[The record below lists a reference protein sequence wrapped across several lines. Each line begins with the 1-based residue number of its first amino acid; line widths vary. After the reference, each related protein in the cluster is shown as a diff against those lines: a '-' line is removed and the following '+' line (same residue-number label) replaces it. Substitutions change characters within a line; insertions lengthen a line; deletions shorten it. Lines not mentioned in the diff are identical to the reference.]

1 MGKQQ
6 SVALLSENEVEKRYL
21 AQIDRRKKRRRRR
34 RLIKIIGLVVI
45 CFLIFSYLNSD
56 LSKFKSITVVS
67 NRIYTDDQIL
77 EAANV
82 GYDDS
87 YLLSSKWLMEKDIK
101 ELPFVED
108 VLIHKDMFG
117 SLTIE
122 VVESKIIGYLSS
134 SNHQFLIQGKGVV
147 SVENLSPLFYAA
159 IPRIGN
165 FTDEQLEQL
174 DKAFENVDPSL
185 IEFISEIEPYSTS
198 YDENMVQFVM
208 IDGNRV
214 SSSMKGI
221 ELINNYRSVLKDLKG
236 THVCLYME
244 DITGTIFSENIDCRI
259 GLKDYS
265 PTDEQNDEEISD
277 ENGEE
282 VQFENE

>member
-6 SVALLSENEVEKRYL
+6 SLTLLGENEVEKRYL
-21 AQIDRRKKRRRRR
+21 AQIERRKKRRRRR
-34 RLIKIIGLVVI
+34 RLIKIIGLIVI
-45 CFLIFSYLNSD
+45 CFLAFSYLNSD
-56 LSKFKSITVVS
+56 LAKFKSITVVS
-67 NRIYTDDQIL
+67 NQIYTDDEIL
-77 EAANV
+77 EAAKID
-82 GYDDS
+82 YDDS
-87 YLLSSKWLMEKDIK
+87 YLLSSRWLMERNIK

-108 VLIHKDMFG
+108 VAVHKDMLG
-117 SLTIE
+117 TLTIE
-122 VVESKIIGYLSS
+122 VSESKIIGYLSS

-147 SVENLSPLFYAA
+147 TVENLLPLYYAS
-159 IPRIGN
+159 IPRIGD
-165 FTDEQLEQL
+165 FTSEQLQQL
-174 DKAFENVDPSL
+174 NEAFENVEPSL

-259 GLKDYS
+259 GLKNYS
-265 PTDEQNDEEISD
+265 PIDEANSEG
-277 ENGEE
+277 NGEE
-282 VQFENE
+282 EQFENE

>member
-6 SVALLSENEVEKRYL
+6 SLTLLGENEVEKRYL
-21 AQIDRRKKRRRRR
+21 AQIERRKKRRRRR
-34 RLIKIIGLVVI
+34 RLIKIIGLIVI
-45 CFLIFSYLNSD
+45 CFLAFSYLNSD
-56 LSKFKSITVVS
+56 LAKFKSITVVS
-67 NRIYTDDQIL
+67 NQIYTDDEIL
-77 EAANV
+77 EAAKID
-82 GYDDS
+82 YDDS
-87 YLLSSKWLMEKDIK
+87 YLLSSRWLMERNIK

-108 VLIHKDMFG
+108 VAVHKDMLG
-117 SLTIE
+117 TLTIE
-122 VVESKIIGYLSS
+122 VSESKIIGYLSS

-147 SVENLSPLFYAA
+147 TVENLLPLYYAS
-159 IPRIGN
+159 IPRIGD
-165 FTDEQLEQL
+165 FTSEQLQEL
-174 DKAFENVDPSL
+174 DEAFENVEPSL

-259 GLKDYS
+259 GLKNYS
-265 PTDEQNDEEISD
+265 PIDEANSEGNGKEE
-277 ENGEE
+277 
-282 VQFENE
+282 QFENE

>member
-6 SVALLSENEVEKRYL
+6 SLTLLGENEVEKRYL
-21 AQIDRRKKRRRRR
+21 AQIERRKKRRRRR
-34 RLIKIIGLVVI
+34 RLIKIIGLIVI
-45 CFLIFSYLNSD
+45 CFLAFSYLNSD
-56 LSKFKSITVVS
+56 LAKFKSITVVS
-67 NRIYTDDQIL
+67 NQIYTDDEIL
-77 EAANV
+77 EAAKID
-82 GYDDS
+82 YDDS
-87 YLLSSKWLMEKDIK
+87 YLLSSRWLMERNIK

-108 VLIHKDMFG
+108 VAVHKDMLG
-117 SLTIE
+117 TLTIE
-122 VVESKIIGYLSS
+122 VSESKIIGYLSS

-147 SVENLSPLFYAA
+147 TVENLSPLYYAS
-159 IPRIGN
+159 IPRIGD
-165 FTDEQLEQL
+165 FTSEQLQQL
-174 DKAFENVDPSL
+174 DEAFENVEPSL

-259 GLKDYS
+259 GLKNYS
-265 PTDEQNDEEISD
+265 PIDEANSEG
-277 ENGEE
+277 NGEE
-282 VQFENE
+282 EQFENE

>member
-6 SVALLSENEVEKRYL
+6 SLTLLGENEVEKRYL
-21 AQIDRRKKRRRRR
+21 AQIERRKKRRRRR
-34 RLIKIIGLVVI
+34 RLIKIIGLIVI
-45 CFLIFSYLNSD
+45 CFLAFSYLNSD
-56 LSKFKSITVVS
+56 LAKFKSITVVS
-67 NRIYTDDQIL
+67 NQIYTDDEIL
-77 EAANV
+77 EAAKID
-82 GYDDS
+82 YDDS
-87 YLLSSKWLMEKDIK
+87 YLLSSRWLMERNIK

-108 VLIHKDMFG
+108 VAVHKDMLG
-117 SLTIE
+117 TLTIE
-122 VVESKIIGYLSS
+122 VLESKIIGYLSS

-147 SVENLSPLFYAA
+147 TVENLSPLYYAS
-159 IPRIGN
+159 IPRIGD
-165 FTDEQLEQL
+165 FTSEQLQQL
-174 DKAFENVDPSL
+174 NEAFENVEPSL

-259 GLKDYS
+259 GLKNYS
-265 PTDEQNDEEISD
+265 PIDEANSEG
-277 ENGEE
+277 NGEE
-282 VQFENE
+282 EQFENE

>member
-6 SVALLSENEVEKRYL
+6 SLTLLGENEVEKRYL
-21 AQIDRRKKRRRRR
+21 AQIERRKKRRRRR
-34 RLIKIIGLVVI
+34 RLIKIIGLIVI
-45 CFLIFSYLNSD
+45 CFLAFSYLNSD
-56 LSKFKSITVVS
+56 LAKFKSITVVS
-67 NRIYTDDQIL
+67 NQIYTDDEIL
-77 EAANV
+77 EAAKID
-82 GYDDS
+82 YDDS
-87 YLLSSKWLMEKDIK
+87 YLLSSRWLMERNIK

-108 VLIHKDMFG
+108 VAVHKDMLG
-117 SLTIE
+117 TLTIE
-122 VVESKIIGYLSS
+122 VSESKIIGYLSS

-147 SVENLSPLFYAA
+147 TVENLLPLYYAS
-159 IPRIGN
+159 IPRIGD
-165 FTDEQLEQL
+165 FTSEQLQEL
-174 DKAFENVDPSL
+174 DEAFENVEPSL

-259 GLKDYS
+259 GLKNYS
-265 PTDEQNDEEISD
+265 PIDEANSEG
-277 ENGEE
+277 NGEE
-282 VQFENE
+282 EQFENE

>member
-6 SVALLSENEVEKRYL
+6 SLTLLGENEVEKRYL
-21 AQIDRRKKRRRRR
+21 AQIERRKKRRRRR
-34 RLIKIIGLVVI
+34 RLIKIIGLIVI
-45 CFLIFSYLNSD
+45 CFLAFSYLNSD
-56 LSKFKSITVVS
+56 LAKFKSITVVS
-67 NRIYTDDQIL
+67 NQIYTDDEIL
-77 EAANV
+77 EAAKID
-82 GYDDS
+82 YDDS
-87 YLLSSKWLMEKDIK
+87 YLLSSRWLMERNIK

-108 VLIHKDMFG
+108 VAVHKDMLG
-117 SLTIE
+117 TLTIE
-122 VVESKIIGYLSS
+122 VSESKIIGYLSS

-147 SVENLSPLFYAA
+147 TVENLLPLYYAS
-159 IPRIGN
+159 IPRIGD
-165 FTDEQLEQL
+165 FTSEQLQEL
-174 DKAFENVDPSL
+174 DEAFENVEPSL

-244 DITGTIFSENIDCRI
+244 YITGTIFSENIDCRI
-259 GLKDYS
+259 GLKNYS
-265 PTDEQNDEEISD
+265 PIDEANSEGNGKEE
-277 ENGEE
+277 
-282 VQFENE
+282 QFENE